1 MPKPV
6 IAAVNGVCCGG
17 GLELALMCDFI
28 LAADSAKIGDAHAN
42 FGAMPGGGASV
53 RLPRAVGP
61 AMARYMMYT
70 GELFMASEMF
80 AAGLVLRIFPA
91 AELGPNVQEIAV
103 RIAQKSPLGLKT
115 MKQLIEDG
123 FDMPLEI
130 ALRHEKLVSA
140 AHMRSWD
147 AAEGGRA
154 FAEKRKPE
162 FRGR

>member
-1 MPKPV
+1 MTGAADPKPDGSAQPTFFELAEAMENVLNHIGKPV
-6 IAAVNGVCCGG
+6 IAAVNGICCGG

-28 LAADSAKIGDAHAN
+28 LAADGAKIGDAHAN
-42 FGAMPGGGASV
+42 FGAMP
-53 RLPRAVGP
+53 
-61 AMARYMMYT
+61 
-70 GELFMASEMF
+70 
-80 AAGLVLRIFPA
+80 AAGLVLKTFTA
-91 AELGPNVQEIAV
+91 ADFEPGVQHTAE
-103 RIAQKSPLGLKT
+103 RIAEKSPLGLKT

-162 FRGR
+162 FRGY